1 MNYLYRLGHEPN
13 LGEAEFRFLK
23 GSGYLRLDSW
33 LKSDYNCSIVDTG
46 SLVFRAKILG
56 SIPIYDKLSLT
67 QIDSE
72 IEQILT
78 KHITEF
84 PTKKAGFAVP
94 KFLDKTFL
102 KLAKRAGVKKVNLLS
117 SGSLPT
123 IGNFEHTKKWFV
135 IAVVGKDLEVTEVE
149 EYSPQ
154 EFWSIMDEQ
163 MPERDM
169 RRGIINLKLARTLLN
184 FTKSK
189 KIYDPFCGLG
199 RNLIAGVDL
208 KREFLMSDAEQI
220 CIPQA
225 ETNFEWA
232 RAYFANDKNFGS
244 QPLAKLVQSFTQ
256 NAATYNPEIDPV
268 VRNFVIVTEGTLGKN
283 FNSVPNDEQVQKELQ
298 KMVTLWQRVLETN
311 GQYGT
316 TEIVTC
322 LPFYPKFGN
331 SGKINL
337 DKLLF
342 GSRYKIAPL
351 LPNFQTIEYSRS
363 KTFVGHEVVKFVL
376 K

>member
-1 MNYLYRLGHEPN
+1 MHYLYRLGHEPN

-23 GSGYLRLDSW
+23 GREYVRDGNWLRSD
-33 LKSDYNCSIVDTG
+33 LKCEIGKTG
-46 SLVFRAKILG
+46 SLVFRAKILD
-56 SIPIYDKLSLT
+56 SVEFYDKLTLPEINSKIEFALT
-67 QIDSE
+67 AHLQ
-72 IEQILT
+72 
-78 KHITEF
+78 EF

-102 KLAKRAGVKKVNLLS
+102 KLAKSSGVKKVNLLA

-135 IAVVGKDLEVTEVE
+135 VAVVAKDLQITEVE

-154 EFWSIMDEQ
+154 EFWSVMDEK

-199 RNLIAGVDL
+199 RNLIAGIDL
-208 KREFLMSDAEQI
+208 KKEFVMSDLEQV

-225 ETNFEWA
+225 EANFEWA
-232 RAYFANDKNFGS
+232 KTYFATDKNFLNE
-244 QPLAKLVQSFTQ
+244 PLANLKDSFAQ
-256 NAATYNPEIDPV
+256 NAANFNPELADVIK
-268 VRNFVIVTEGTLGKN
+268 NFVIVSEGTLGKN
-283 FNSVPNDEQVQKELQ
+283 FNTTPNDEQVEKELQ
-298 KMVTLWQRVLETN
+298 KMVNLWQRVLQTN
-311 GQYGT
+311 SEYGT
-316 TEIVTC
+316 SEIIVC

-337 DKLLF
+337 DKILF
-342 GSRYKIAPL
+342 GSKYKIAPL
-351 LPNFQTIEYSRS
+351 LPNLQTIEYSRS
-363 KTFVGHEVVKFVL
+363 KSFVGHEVVKFVL